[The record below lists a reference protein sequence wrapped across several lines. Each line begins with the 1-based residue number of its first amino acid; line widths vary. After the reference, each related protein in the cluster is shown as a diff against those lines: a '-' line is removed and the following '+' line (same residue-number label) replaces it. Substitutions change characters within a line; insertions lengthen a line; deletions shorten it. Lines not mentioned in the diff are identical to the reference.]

1 MPLIQHLQDNEMRV
15 VVCCKAVPKG
25 TSNIKLNEAEGKIEY
40 ESDSLVMDESDACAL
55 EEALVLKKELG
66 WEITVITVGSL
77 KSQEIL
83 HIALAKG
90 AGKAVRIDTDS
101 TNSAIVPQVLAETIK
116 QMEYNL
122 ILTGVESSDNMSAQT
137 GVSIAGRLGLPSAFA
152 VKKIEVG
159 QVQGIVK
166 ATKELGQGLSEVLEI
181 TLPAVLCI
189 ESGVRPVSYPLFTKL
204 MQARRTPV
212 SSVTLESLGINGD
225 AGTDNELKIIE
236 VFEPP
241 RVRNCE
247 MIAGTPAE
255 IAAVLK
261 RKFDDVLR

>member
-1 MPLIQHLQDNEMRV
+1 MRV
-15 VVCCKAVPKG
+15 IVCCKAVPKG
-25 TSNIKLNEAEGKIEY
+25 TSNIKLSETGGRVEY
-40 ESDSLVMDESDACAL
+40 EADSLVMDESDACAL

-66 WEITVITVGSL
+66 WDITVLTVGSL
-77 KSQEIL
+77 KSQEML
-83 HIALAKG
+83 HVAIAKG
-90 AGKAVRIDTDS
+90 AGKAVRIDADS
-101 TNSAIVPQVLAETIK
+101 GNSAIVARAMAEAIK

-122 ILTGVESSDNMSAQT
+122 VLTGVESSDNMAAQT
-137 GVSIAGRLGLPSAFA
+137 GVSLAGRLGIPYAFA
-152 VKKIEVG
+152 VTKIEIE
-159 QVQGIVK
+159 QEKNLVK
-166 ATKELGQGLSEVLEI
+166 ATKELGQGTSEILEI

-189 ESGVRPVSYPLFTKL
+189 EPGVRPVSYPLFTRL

-212 SSVTLESLGINGD
+212 SSLSLESLGITAD
-225 AGTDNELKIIE
+225 TGTGNELKILA

-255 IAAVLK
+255 AATILK